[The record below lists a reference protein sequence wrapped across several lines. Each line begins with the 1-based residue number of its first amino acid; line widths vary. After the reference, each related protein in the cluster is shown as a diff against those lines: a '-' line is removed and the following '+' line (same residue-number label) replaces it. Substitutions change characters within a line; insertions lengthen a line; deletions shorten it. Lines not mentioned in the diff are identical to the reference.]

1 MTNSETP
8 DAGTQMDD
16 SGGVSGTV
24 NLMISLP
31 EGTEISTVDTS
42 PPAAPPAAVGSAV
55 IPGTIVPYAGS
66 SEPSDGWLICDG
78 RSVEQAEYSAL
89 FQIIGT
95 TYGSGSGSTTFSLP
109 DLRGRFP
116 LGLDNMGRGSANV
129 VTATK
134 ADELGGVAGSED
146 HTLSV
151 AEMPRHR
158 HEPDQNDD
166 NERRFSVI
174 EGGGGRFYHH
184 TSSHSHT
191 GIIGNERYTEY
202 TGGGG
207 SHNNMPPYM
216 SLNYL
221 IKT

>member
-1 MTNSETP
+1 
-8 DAGTQMDD
+8 MDND
-16 SGGVSGTV
+16 GGVSGTV

-42 PPAAPPAAVGSAV
+42 QPTAPPAAVASAV
-55 IPGTIVPYAGS
+55 VPGTIVPYAGS

-78 RSVEQAEYSAL
+78 RSVKQAEYSAL
-89 FQIIGT
+89 FQVIGT
-95 TYGSGSGSTTFSLP
+95 TYGSGSGSATFSLP

-116 LGLDNMGRGSANV
+116 LGKDNMGRGSANV

-134 ADELGGVAGSED
+134 ADELGGVAGSEA
-146 HTLSV
+146 HTLST

-158 HEPDQNDD
+158 HEPDQNSAK
-166 NERRFSVI
+166 ERRFSVI

-184 TSSHSHT
+184 TSSRSHT

-202 TGGGG
+202 TGGGR